1 MLPDQEQRSKLAII
15 YEIYKQRLPKA
26 FEVYRCSKESTEEEI
41 GVFFE
46 RVSFFRYI
54 KELIRKYVYHPIYN
68 TLNTKR
74 YLYI

>member
-54 KELIRKYVYHPIYN
+54 MELI
-68 TLNTKR
+68 
-74 YLYI
+74 

>member
-26 FEVYRCSKESTEEEI
+26 FEVYRCSIESTEEEI

-54 KELIRKYVYHPIYN
+54 RTNIKELI
-68 TLNTKR
+68 
-74 YLYI
+74 